1 MTCEHLQQL
10 EEEMIAAGVPIT
22 FRGQAWSDNCRE
34 WVYFNC
40 YLDRVAI
47 RNRMA
52 LSPCVLDHD
61 HLGTHDG
68 QEAGFRCSECKDGIM
83 GIHKHYLRPSTRVYK

>member
-1 MTCEHLQQL
+1 MTCEHLRHL
-10 EEEMIAAGVPIT
+10 EEEMMAAGVPVT

-40 YLDRVAI
+40 YLDRDAL
-47 RNRMA
+47 RQRMDFA
-52 LSPCVLDHD
+52 ACVHDHE

-68 QEAGFRCSECKDGIM
+68 HESGFVCAECKDGIM
-83 GIHKHYLRPSTRVYK
+83 GIHRHYLRPETRVYQ